1 MDAREFLPIAER
13 YRNSTV
19 EAERRTSAGRSYYAL
34 FNAIL
39 ATLSGKGVIFRGG
52 PEVHHR
58 LISYMVKAGFK
69 SAASVGSALRDLRK
83 ERNDADYDLDAAF
96 SSLRSEFVYA
106 KARNALMQ
114 FDAIPSAELADIVKN
129 IQALP

>member
-1 MDAREFLPIAER
+1 MDSREFLPIAER
-13 YRNSTV
+13 YRNSAI

-39 ATLSGKGVIFRGG
+39 ATLSGKGVIFRSG

-58 LISYMVKAGFK
+58 LISYMAKAGFK
-69 SAASVGSALRDLRK
+69 SAASVGAVLKDLRN
-83 ERNDADYDLDAAF
+83 ERNDADYGLNAPFDV
-96 SSLRSEFVYA
+96 SRSEFVYM
-106 KARNALMQ
+106 KARRALLQ
-114 FDAIPSAELADIVKN
+114 FDAIQASELAEIVKN